1 MEGESMEG
9 KKFNQFSYQNDFIS
23 KNYDR
28 VNLTVPKGKKEKIKE
43 AAKAEGKS
51 VNEFINAA
59 IDARMSGNVAA
70 TPVQPEAP
78 AEPKPKKAVRQQAEQ
93 KTGKV
98 GFIVVDN
105 DSGNYYVGG
114 TYKQDGK
121 KYPVV
126 SSERKEAKPF
136 TKKFNAQRAIE
147 QVRVYCDMYNFE
159 VEKITL

>member
-1 MEGESMEG
+1 MEE
-9 KKFNQFSYQNDFIS
+9 KKFNQFNYQNNFI
-23 KNYDR
+23 KEKYDR
-28 VNLTVPKGKKEKIKE
+28 VNLTVPKGKKEKIRE

-51 VNEFINAA
+51 VNDFINAA
-59 IDARMSGNVAA
+59 IDARMSGSV
-70 TPVQPEAP
+70 PEVQKAETP
-78 AEPKPKKAVRQQAEQ
+78 AEPKQAPKQKKEAGQQAEK
-93 KTGKV
+93 KTGEV
-98 GFIVVDN
+98 AFIVVDN

-136 TKKFNAQRAIE
+136 TKKFNAQRAID